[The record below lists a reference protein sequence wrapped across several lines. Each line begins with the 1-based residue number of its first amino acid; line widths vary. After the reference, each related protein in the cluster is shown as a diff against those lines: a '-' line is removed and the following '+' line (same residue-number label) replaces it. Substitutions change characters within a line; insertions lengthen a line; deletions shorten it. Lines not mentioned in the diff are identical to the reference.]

1 MMARGAP
8 NLAKRDLRNLQTTRA
23 KDKYRKHERLQKSR
37 TSWTIHHKTQ
47 NMEKFGPE
55 FWDNS
60 TVPYGKTWTMV
71 NGPDQREFNL
81 PEKIFNL
88 ELKRRT

>member
-1 MMARGAP
+1 MLYGEDNKGCKGGFDDVSRDNRVKLRARESSQSG
-8 NLAKRDLRNLQTTRA
+8 K
-23 KDKYRKHERLQKSR
+23 
-37 TSWTIHHKTQ
+37 SWTYNTKHGQ
-47 NMEKFGPE
+47 NTGNGRGPE

-71 NGPDQREFNL
+71 NGPDQRDFNL
-81 PEKIFNL
+81 PEKIFNR